1 MSNLVPATEELAW
14 NLVLSGGFRAPL
26 GDLDAATVEAVR
38 TEFVTLLTERDVHT
52 VDAGTLVG
60 TAVIEH

>member
-1 MSNLVPATEELAW
+1 MLSSEL
-14 NLVLSGGFRAPL
+14 RAPL

-52 VDAGTLVG
+52 IDAGTLVG